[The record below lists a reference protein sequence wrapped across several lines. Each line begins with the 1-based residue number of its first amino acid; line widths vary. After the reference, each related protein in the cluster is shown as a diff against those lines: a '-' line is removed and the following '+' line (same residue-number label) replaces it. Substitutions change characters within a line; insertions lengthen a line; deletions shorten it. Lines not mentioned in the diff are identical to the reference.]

1 VRSAF
6 AVGPNGSALHPSPPE
21 RQWNAGRRAPQ
32 TGVPHISTGEILRAE
47 VAQGSDLG
55 RRAKH
60 VMDRGELVTDD
71 LMLDLVQSRLH
82 QRDCRRGFILDGFP
96 RSLGQALGF
105 ETTCGYD
112 PSSLK
117 VLSLEVPQE
126 ELVQRL
132 ADRKRDDDRE
142 EVIRQ
147 RLAVYRAQTEPLRD
161 FYRERKALIE
171 IDGMGSMDDVFRRLL
186 AQVGSA
192 R

>member
-1 VRSAF
+1 MST
-6 AVGPNGSALHPSPPE
+6 PNGFQLLLFGPPGAGKGTQAE
-21 RQWNAGRRAPQ
+21 RLSGKL
-32 TGVPHISTGEILRAE
+32 GVPHISTGEILRAE
-47 VAQGSDLG
+47 VAHGSDLG

-105 ETTCGYD
+105 ETTCGYE

-132 ADRKRDDDRE
+132 ADRKRDDDRAD
-142 EVIRQ
+142 VIRQ

-161 FYRERKALIE
+161 FYRQRKALIE

-192 R
+192 G